1 MRAGMSV
8 HGGCGRSPYV
18 NREIKNERMK
28 RYIFCISLC
37 LGVVSGGRAAA
48 QEPPAEPEAALL
60 LLEVKTNA
68 LYWTT
73 ASLNAGFEVGLTP
86 RITFEIDAGYNPW
99 TFSDNRKFKFWM
111 IQPEI
116 RHWFRNRFEGHFL
129 GVHLLYA
136 DFNVGGMKFLGMS
149 DRRYQGAL
157 YGAGVAYGYRW
168 PLGKNWSVEA
178 TAALGYLRSD
188 YERYVWKRCGRY
200 LGRGHKNYFGP
211 TKIGVSFCFAIE

>member
-18 NREIKNERMK
+18 NWEIKNERMK

-48 QEPPAEPEAALL
+48 QEPPAEPEAALP

-73 ASLNAGFEVGLTP
+73 ASLNAGFEMGLTP

-149 DRRYQGAL
+149 DRRYCMG
-157 YGAGVAYGYRW
+157 R
-168 PLGKNWSVEA
+168 
-178 TAALGYLRSD
+178 
-188 YERYVWKRCGRY
+188 VWHTGTD
-200 LGRGHKNYFGP
+200 GP
-211 TKIGVSFCFAIE
+211 SEKIGASRLRQLWAIFVRITTATFGRNADVTSVGGIRTTSDRRR

>member
-18 NREIKNERMK
+18 NWEIKNERMK

-48 QEPPAEPEAALL
+48 QEPPAEPEAALP

-73 ASLNAGFEVGLTP
+73 ASLNAGFEMGLTP

-149 DRRYQGAL
+149 DRRYQGGGM
-157 YGAGVAYGYRW
+157 YGAGVQ
-168 PLGKNWSVEA
+168 
-178 TAALGYLRSD
+178 
-188 YERYVWKRCGRY
+188 
-200 LGRGHKNYFGP
+200 
-211 TKIGVSFCFAIE
+211 

>member
-18 NREIKNERMK
+18 NWEIKNERMK

-48 QEPPAEPEAALL
+48 QEPPAEPEAALP

-73 ASLNAGFEVGLTP
+73 ASLNAGFEMGLTP

-99 TFSDNRKFKFWM
+99 TFSDNRKFNPKSGIGSATVSKGIFWACIFCM
-111 IQPEI
+111 PIS
-116 RHWFRNRFEGHFL
+116 
-129 GVHLLYA
+129 
-136 DFNVGGMKFLGMS
+136 MS
-149 DRRYQGAL
+149 
-157 YGAGVAYGYRW
+157 
-168 PLGKNWSVEA
+168 EA
-178 TAALGYLRSD
+178 
-188 YERYVWKRCGRY
+188 
-200 LGRGHKNYFGP
+200 
-211 TKIGVSFCFAIE
+211 

>member
-1 MRAGMSV
+1 
-8 HGGCGRSPYV
+8 
-18 NREIKNERMK
+18 MK

-48 QEPPAEPEAALL
+48 QEPPAEPEAALP

-73 ASLNAGFEVGLTP
+73 ASLNAGFEMGLTP

-149 DRRYQGAL
+149 DRRYQGGPVGGGCAIRVQMAPRKKL
-157 YGAGVAYGYRW
+157 ERRGYGSFGLSSFGLR
-168 PLGKNWSVEA
+168 PLRLEEMRTSP
-178 TAALGYLRSD
+178 RS
-188 YERYVWKRCGRY
+188 G
-200 LGRGHKNYFGP
+200 
-211 TKIGVSFCFAIE
+211 A

>member
-18 NREIKNERMK
+18 NWEIKNERMK

-48 QEPPAEPEAALL
+48 QEPPAEPEAA
-60 LLEVKTNA
+60 
-68 LYWTT
+68 
-73 ASLNAGFEVGLTP
+73 
-86 RITFEIDAGYNPW
+86 
-99 TFSDNRKFKFWM
+99 
-111 IQPEI
+111 
-116 RHWFRNRFEGHFL
+116 
-129 GVHLLYA
+129 
-136 DFNVGGMKFLGMS
+136 
-149 DRRYQGAL
+149 
-157 YGAGVAYGYRW
+157 VAYGYRW

-188 YERYVWKRCGRY
+188 YDRYVWKKCGRH

-211 TKIGVSFCFAIE
+211 TKVGVSFGFTIR